1 MKNENIVIF
10 VIADS
15 DQDYLDYVQQLNCE
29 NECVY
34 LNKTGDRSPKEMVS
48 NYSMHPVEL
57 HITKFATQDAKNKI
71 LFIDYMLELIKGMDL
86 KLFTE
91 TEKGVIKSEAS
102 FISSSC

>member
-10 VIADS
+10 VIADTE
-15 DQDYLDYVQQLNCE
+15 QDYLDYVHRLETKCE
-29 NECVY
+29 CLY
-34 LNKTGDRSPKEMVS
+34 LNKDGDRKPS
-48 NYSMHPVEL
+48 NVAKDYSMHPVEL

-91 TEKGVIKSEAS
+91 TEEGVITSEAC